1 MHIKTNKLTNK
12 KIAKIETNNK
22 RT

>member
-1 MHIKTNKLTNK
+1 MHIKTNKLTDK